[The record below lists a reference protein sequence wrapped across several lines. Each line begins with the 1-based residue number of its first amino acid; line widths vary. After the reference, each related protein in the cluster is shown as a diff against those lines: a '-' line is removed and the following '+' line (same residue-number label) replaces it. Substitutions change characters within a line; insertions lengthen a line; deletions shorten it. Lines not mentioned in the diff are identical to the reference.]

1 MVAIISHRLR
11 KLRSLRR
18 RANQKLYLSG
28 KTQQYLLREVSAT
41 LFYLTLIIILHTAA
55 MMAFEALSF
64 RDSLWLTLVSITT
77 VGYGDFS
84 VQSDLGRLA
93 TALLI
98 FLGGIFVLGK
108 IAGDFLDFRSNQREA
123 KKAGHWS
130 YNRMKNHIVIIGSKN
145 DSETHLLRL
154 ITEFQR
160 NQETSDQEIVL
171 ITNSFGTDF
180 PYALQQHGVKFVNG
194 RGSDPT
200 YLNQAGVSN
209 ADTVI
214 LLAWDENDKSS
225 DGHAYDIVNRIREMG
240 STASLVVEC
249 VDNDNRSRLEMSGAS
264 LVLRPIRA
272 YPEMIIGGLLNP
284 GTIPILENLFT
295 AADESI
301 VVEEGTI
308 KGTWAE
314 IVTASVSADKGVPIA
329 YRSRET
335 GETITSPTG
344 STDVDANALFI
355 LRG

>member
-1 MVAIISHRLR
+1 MVPIISYRLR
-11 KLRSLRR
+11 KLRILRL
-18 RANQKLYLSG
+18 RASQRLYLTG
-28 KTQQYLLREVSAT
+28 KTQQYLMQEVLAT

-84 VQSDLGRLA
+84 AQSDLGRLA
-93 TALLI
+93 TVLLI

-108 IAGDFLDFRSNQREA
+108 IAGDFLDFRSNQRDA

-154 ITEFQR
+154 ITECQR
-160 NQETSDQEIVL
+160 NPETSDQEIVL
-171 ITNSFGTDF
+171 ITNSFGTNF

-200 YLNQAGVSN
+200 FLRQAGVGN
-209 ADTVI
+209 AGIII

-225 DGHAYDIVNRIREMG
+225 DGHAYDIANRIREMG

-249 VDNDNRSRLEMSGAS
+249 VDNSNRPRLKTSGAS

-272 YPEMIIGGLLNP
+272 YPEMVIGGLLNP

-295 AADESI
+295 ASGESI
-301 VVEEGTI
+301 VVEEGIT
-308 KGTWAE
+308 KGTWTE

-335 GETITSPTG
+335 GSTITSPRG
-344 STDVDANALFI
+344 SSEVDADALFI